1 MRDNEL
7 PKLFSVFISV
17 SLSTRVYRSR
27 FEMDRLSNEPRFFE
41 YALVS
46 PFN

>member
-1 MRDNEL
+1 MHANEL

-17 SLSTRVYRSR
+17 LLSTRVYRSR
-27 FEMDRLSNEPRFFE
+27 SEMDRLSNEPRFFE

-46 PFN
+46 PLN